1 MSPTTAKSHSAMHG
15 WKVFQIA
22 QTSPGRLPHSLSNEN
37 SHRRKER
44 AVVIHQVSHDDGD
57 VLIFICPDNA
67 PTLCRAIL
75 KAAGLDPDSAS
86 CTVTAKDPTAND
98 RQRRHREKLRDS
110 HGRLNV
116 TVTAEPTCEVEE
128 TARKEARRPQAD

>member
-1 MSPTTAKSHSAMHG
+1 VSEQFATY
-15 WKVFQIA
+15 VF
-22 QTSPGRLPHSLSNEN
+22 TNKHDD
-37 SHRRKER
+37 
-44 AVVIHQVSHDDGD
+44 VVIHQVSHDDGD